1 MSPSSASAGCAV
13 GYPILQGL
21 QRTGKHPSL
30 GLTVQLS
37 FASYNIHKA
46 VGLDRRRDPDR
57 ILAILREIDA
67 DVVALQ
73 EADRRFGRRLSVL
86 PREAIDEHTPYS
98 PVAISQRADSIGWH
112 GNALLVR
119 RDIEVAD
126 ASIVPLPML
135 EPRGAI
141 RADLV
146 ARGRRLR
153 VVGMH
158 LDLSG
163 MRRRHQIRSVL
174 SHLADC
180 EGHCPAVLMGDLN
193 EWAMHGGCF
202 REFDDGWQVL
212 APGRSFPSR
221 RPVAQL
227 DRIIASRQWNVGEAK
242 VHHSALAARGSDHL
256 PVWARL
262 ELPVF

>member
-1 MSPSSASAGCAV
+1 MSLV
-13 GYPILQGL
+13 
-21 QRTGKHPSL
+21 QRLPHLGKMPKL
-30 GLTVQLS
+30 DRTVQLS

-57 ILAILREIDA
+57 ILAVLNEVAA

-73 EADRRFGRRLSVL
+73 EADRRFGRRESVL
-86 PREAIDEHTPYS
+86 PLAAIDMHTRY
-98 PVAISQRADSIGWH
+98 RAVPLQTRPDSIGWH

-119 RDIEVAD
+119 RDIEVVD
-126 ASIVPLPML
+126 ACAVPLPTV

-146 ARGRRLR
+146 VAGQALR

-163 MRRRHQIRSVL
+163 LRRRQQVRSI
-174 SHLADC
+174 LAHVA
-180 EGHCPAVLMGDLN
+180 GCPGEHPTVLMGDFN
-193 EWAMHGGCF
+193 EWARHGGCF
-202 REFDDGWQVL
+202 HEFARGWQLL

-227 DRIIASRQWNVGEAK
+227 DRIVVSNNWRVVDSG
-242 VHHSALAARGSDHL
+242 VHHSALAVRGSDHL

-262 ELPVF
+262 ELPKI

>member
-1 MSPSSASAGCAV
+1 M
-13 GYPILQGL
+13 Q
-21 QRTGKHPSL
+21 
-30 GLTVQLS
+30 LTV
-37 FASYNIHKA
+37 ASYNIHKA

-73 EADRRFGRRLSVL
+73 EADRRFGRRLAVL
-86 PREAIDEHTPYS
+86 PREAIDAHTPYR
-98 PVAISQRADSIGWH
+98 PVAISQRPDSIGWH

-119 RDIEVAD
+119 RDIEVPD
-126 ASIVPLPML
+126 ASIVPLPTL

-146 ARGRRLR
+146 VGGRRVR

-163 MRRRHQIRSVL
+163 LRRRHQIRSVL
-174 SHLADC
+174 SHLTAC
-180 EGHCPAVLMGDLN
+180 NGECPAVLMGDLN
-193 EWAMHGGCF
+193 EWTLRGGCF
-202 REFDDGWQVL
+202 RELDHEWRLL
-212 APGRSFPSR
+212 APGRSFPSA

-227 DRIIASRQWNVGEAK
+227 DRIITSRHWSVIETG
-242 VHHSALAARGSDHL
+242 VHHSALAARASDHL
-256 PVWARL
+256 PVKARL
-262 ELPVF
+262 ELPIF